1 MMRLS
6 VFLDSITLLKISL
19 EIDSTGTMFYLL
31 ILACPATPGLIN
43 LTIISG
49 SAIQKRSSLA
59 TTNSMQPVDYPLPR
73 MRGLFSWTSR

>member
-19 EIDSTGTMFYLL
+19 EIDSTGTTFYLL
-31 ILACPATPGLIN
+31 ILACLATPGLIN

-49 SAIQKRSSLA
+49 SAIQKR
-59 TTNSMQPVDYPLPR
+59 
-73 MRGLFSWTSR
+73 